1 MTTVFTQTTIITADT
16 GRTVL
21 HERALAVDGDVI
33 AAIGPTEELL
43 RAYPQAEVYDGRG
56 KALLPGLINCHAH
69 LTATLNRGITEDF
82 GFPPTLHLPVAAHS
96 LLSAEELTVMA
107 LLGALE
113 SLKSGTTTLV
123 ENAQGIA
130 TYADALAQTGLRW
143 VFAESGRDAVVPP
156 GWRPGEDVHTFSA
169 DLREAALQRLH
180 DLFSAWHGA
189 HQGLITVFPAAALTE
204 ASSPDLLRAIRAFA
218 EQHDLGYTIHLA
230 QSRLEIESMMR
241 LRGVRP
247 TFFLHTH
254 DFLSP
259 RLFAAHCRYV
269 DAAEIA
275 LLGNARTIV
284 THQAGM
290 AARRAVIPPIPALR
304 AAGCPIAMGTDNN
317 SQDMLEV
324 MRAGLLT
331 ERILRDDSTQ
341 PQPEDVLQET
351 TRGGAYALR
360 QSTAIGSLEV
370 GKKADLLVLN
380 TQQAHLVPTLRIV
393 SGWIHNGQAADIEAV
408 MVNGRFL
415 MRDRTVLTMDE
426 ARIVQ
431 EAERIGRRAWNQLL
445 ERYPSAP
452 FPTRVAPRLA

>member
-1 MTTVFTQTTIITADT
+1 MTTVFTHTTVVTADA

-21 HERALAVDGDVI
+21 HDAALAVEGTAIV
-33 AAIGPTEELL
+33 AIGATDDLL
-43 RAYPQAEVYDGRG
+43 RRYPQATTYDGRG

-82 GFPPTLHLPVAAHS
+82 GFPPNLHLPVQAQS

-113 SLKSGTTTLV
+113 SLRSGTTTLV
-123 ENAQGIA
+123 ENAQGIQ
-130 TYADALAQTGLRW
+130 TYASALAQTGLRL
-143 VFAESGRDAVVPP
+143 VLAESGRDAVVPP
-156 GWRPGEDVHTFSA
+156 GWRPGEDVQTFSA
-169 DLREAALQRLH
+169 DLREEALQRLH
-180 DLFSAWHGA
+180 DLFTAWHGA
-189 HQGLITVFPAAALTE
+189 RDGLITVFPAAALTE
-204 ASSPDLLRAIRAFA
+204 ASSPELLRAVRAFA

-247 TFFLHTH
+247 TFFLQTH

-269 DAAEIA
+269 DASEIA
-275 LLGNARTIV
+275 LLGNTRTIV

-324 MRAGLLT
+324 MRMGLTT
-331 ERILRDDSTQ
+331 ERILRDDATQ

-351 TRGGAYALR
+351 TQGGAYAVR
-360 QSTAIGSLEV
+360 KQGEIGSLEV
-370 GKKADLLVLN
+370 GKKADLLVID
-380 TQQAHLVPTLRIV
+380 TQRSHLVPTLRIV
-393 SGWIHNGQAADIEAV
+393 SAWLHNGQASDIEAV
-408 MVNGRFL
+408 MVNGAFL
-415 MRDRTVLTMDE
+415 MRDHKVLTMDE
-426 ARIVQ
+426 AYIVR
-431 EAERIGRRAWNQLL
+431 EADAIGRRVWNQLL

-452 FPTRVAPRLA
+452 FPTRLAPRL